1 MGQGHC
7 RMSALHLASL
17 PLDLRVL
24 RRWAAAR
31 GFAQDE
37 GRALHHLL
45 AETFGKGKLQPFRL
59 MAAPGA
65 ARASIYAYAHADAPG
80 LLQVARECALPD
92 ALAACDVARL
102 ATKSMPENW
111 KTGRRLA
118 FDLRVRPTRRLH
130 KPAGS
135 FPKGA
140 EVDAYLVEAMRRFP
154 VGRPP
159 PEQRITREEVYLHW
173 LGERLQDAARV
184 DAARIV
190 SFERRKALRGATE
203 REGPDVVW
211 HGELTV
217 LDGSEF
223 SARLASGV
231 GRHAAY
237 GFGMLLLRPGGL
249 GDAHVGGSA
258 WP

>member
-1 MGQGHC
+1 
-7 RMSALHLASL
+7 MSGLRLASL
-17 PLDLRVL
+17 PLDLRTL
-24 RRWAAAR
+24 RRWAAVR
-31 GFAQDE
+31 DLAQDE

-45 AETFGKGKLQPFRL
+45 AETFGKGRLQPFRV

-65 ARASIYAYAHADAPG
+65 ARASLYAYARADAPD
-80 LLQVARECALPD
+80 LQQVARECALPD
-92 ALAACDVARL
+92 ALAACDVTRL
-102 ATKSMPENW
+102 ATKTMPESW

-118 FDLRVRPTRRLH
+118 FDLRVRPTRRLD

-135 FPKGA
+135 LPKGA
-140 EVDAYLVEAMRRFP
+140 EVDAYLVEALRRFP

-159 PEQRITREEVYLHW
+159 PEERITREEVYLQW
-173 LGERLQDAARV
+173 LRERLQDAARV

-190 SFERRKALRGATE
+190 KFERRKALRGSTE
-203 REGPDVVW
+203 REGPEVVW

-217 LDGSEF
+217 LDGSAF

-237 GFGMLLLRPGGL
+237 GFGMLLLRPAGTE
-249 GDAHVGGSA
+249 DAHVGGA
-258 WP
+258 TWP

>member
-1 MGQGHC
+1 
-7 RMSALHLASL
+7 MSALNLASL
-17 PLDLRVL
+17 PLDLRAL

-45 AETFGKGKLQPFRL
+45 AETFGKGQLQPFRL
-59 MAAPGA
+59 MASPGA
-65 ARASIYAYAHADAPG
+65 AHASLYAYARADALG

-92 ALAACDVARL
+92 ALAACDVAQL
-102 ATKSMPENW
+102 ATKTMPESW

-135 FPKGA
+135 LPKGA

-154 VGRPP
+154 AGRPP
-159 PEQRITREEVYLHW
+159 PEERIAREEVYLRW
-173 LGERLQDAARV
+173 LKEKLQDAARV

-190 SFERRKALRGATE
+190 SFERRKALRGATQ
-203 REGPDVVW
+203 REGPEVVW

-217 LDGSEF
+217 LDGSVF
-223 SARLASGV
+223 STRLASGV

-237 GFGMLLLRPGGL
+237 GFGMLLLRPAGL
-249 GDAHVGGSA
+249 EDRYVGGTTR
-258 WP
+258 P